1 MSKSKS
7 NKPELNQNEFIAS
20 LINEKIA
27 QLNKLN
33 DQVTNLE
40 NTINLLKLENK
51 PTNKISDEE
60 YNVLLHIRRNIIN
73 KSLNKY
79 SKEKY
84 TEMKKMIS
92 FFDNN
97 YNITDDRLSNIDIK
111 F

>member
-7 NKPELNQNEFIAS
+7 KPELNQNEFIAS

-73 KSLNKY
+73 KSLSKY
-79 SKEKY
+79 SKDKY
-84 TEMKKMIS
+84 NEMKKMIS
-92 FFDNN
+92 FFDTY
-97 YNITDDRLSNIDIK
+97 YNVTDDRLSNIDIK